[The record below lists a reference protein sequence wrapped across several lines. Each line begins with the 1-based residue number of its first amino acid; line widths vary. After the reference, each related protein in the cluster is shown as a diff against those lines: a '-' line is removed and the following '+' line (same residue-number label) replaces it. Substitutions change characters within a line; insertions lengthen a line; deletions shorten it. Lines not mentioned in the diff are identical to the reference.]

1 MNLTNRVIW
10 AEIKLKILQSAM
22 MINDGYSD
30 EEVIAHL
37 MEAVEILEN
46 TQPQEVPNWILKS

>member
-1 MNLTNRVIW
+1 MNLTDKVVW

>member
-1 MNLTNRVIW
+1 MNLTDKVVW

-37 MEAVEILEN
+37 MEAVVILEN

>member
-10 AEIKLKILQSAM
+10 SEIKLKILQSAM

-46 TQPQEVPNWILKS
+46 TQP

>member
-1 MNLTNRVIW
+1 MNLTDKVVW

-37 MEAVEILEN
+37 LEAVEILEN
-46 TQPQEVPNWILKS
+46 TQPREVPNWILKS